1 MNLSE
6 FLEMMQT
13 VFLGALLFGMAEIFG
28 YLKRGGKSDE

>member
-13 VFLGALLFGMAEIFG
+13 VFLGTLLYVVAEILG
-28 YLKRGGKSDE
+28 YLRGVGKNDE